1 VPRGLW
7 ALRWLKKER
16 GQRTIT
22 SLIDLWLTKQDFFT
36 GKAVHQIIPICGDG
50 RLKDGNKTSAEFRDF
65 LCNIPSPLLSQ
76 YATECLEASFDDSG
90 MVLQDLV
97 NEIGSRTGFVVKH
110 GLYTGR
116 KNKIGFDGIWSA
128 SDGHAI
134 MIEVKTTDAYRM
146 NLDKYAEYRRKLI
159 ENGEIQKDASSIL
172 IVVGREDTGGLEAQ
186 IRGSKHAWDMRL
198 ISTDALIKLMLLK
211 ENLNDTKTIQQ
222 INQVLRPQEYTR
234 LDGLIELIFLTTKDV
249 ATEEIEE
256 AEMEEQEP
264 QVPGEAVSH
273 EPKFHPVNFHDECV
287 ERIQKHL
294 QTPIVKKSRSS
305 YTTADKSTAIICSI
319 SKRHGTE
326 EAPKYWFA
334 FHPYYD
340 DFLSAFPKSYV
351 AYGCGDASQLA
362 LIPYEVFKPLV
373 PFFWKTERED
383 RIYHHVVILERE
395 GKLQLQVPKKGET
408 VDITDRLL

>member
-1 VPRGLW
+1 MPRGLW

-134 MIEVKTTDAYRM
+134 MIEVKTTDA
-146 NLDKYAEYRRKLI
+146 
-159 ENGEIQKDASSIL
+159 S
-172 IVVGREDTGGLEAQ
+172 
-186 IRGSKHAWDMRL
+186 
-198 ISTDALIKLMLLK
+198 
-211 ENLNDTKTIQQ
+211 
-222 INQVLRPQEYTR
+222 QV
-234 LDGLIELIFLTTKDV
+234 
-249 ATEEIEE
+249 
-256 AEMEEQEP
+256 
-264 QVPGEAVSH
+264 
-273 EPKFHPVNFHDECV
+273 
-287 ERIQKHL
+287 
-294 QTPIVKKSRSS
+294 
-305 YTTADKSTAIICSI
+305 
-319 SKRHGTE
+319 
-326 EAPKYWFA
+326 
-334 FHPYYD
+334 
-340 DFLSAFPKSYV
+340 
-351 AYGCGDASQLA
+351 SQ
-362 LIPYEVFKPLV
+362 
-373 PFFWKTERED
+373 R
-383 RIYHHVVILERE
+383 
-395 GKLQLQVPKKGET
+395 
-408 VDITDRLL
+408 